1 MRLRGVDRQ
10 AGRQTDNRDRTGGD
24 WGFAP
29 AAAGRRGYGER
40 QARRLTSGKRTPG
53 NTGPVEL
60 HAGVLGL
67 TVHAPAKRSRCREPL
82 GVLLSSGST
91 CCDDSR

>member
-1 MRLRGVDRQ
+1 VRLRGVDRQ
-10 AGRQTDNRDRTGGD
+10 AGRQTTETEREVTGALHLLRLEGE
-24 WGFAP
+24 AT
-29 AAAGRRGYGER
+29 ARGRRAG
-40 QARRLTSGKRTPG
+40 RLTSVKRTPG

-82 GVLLSSGST
+82 GFLLSSGSI
-91 CCDDSR
+91 CCDDR